1 MISPRPTSVS
11 ERSAFFCYRSSAE
24 MPVEISSETK
34 AAILTARPLFNS
46 PGKISGYLKSI
57 RRSVSSSSVHR
68 VLKKYDEEKSGVPPR
83 VKRLPA
89 HQRPYKCTKSL
100 LRKVAKAA
108 FVKNPPTQVALART
122 FKVSRA
128 TIQKVMKQLQAQR
141 IKKQKHHS
149 LTEKQKEQRVHRGK
163 SFIKYLSRR
172 KLQLMVSMD
181 EMNISTD
188 DIDGLTNFYYKEKD
202 VVVPDEW
209 KILPRQ
215 NWPKRCNGCDGDQ
228 LEWNHSD
235 LYRPE

>member
-1 MISPRPTSVS
+1 MLVISPYDFSPPHFSFREKRLFLLPFVHCL
-11 ERSAFFCYRSSAE
+11 RLSAE
-24 MPVEISSETK
+24 MPAEMSSETK

-57 RRSVSSSSVHR
+57 GRSVSSSSIRR
-68 VLKKYDEEKSGVPPR
+68 VLKKHDEEKSGVHPQ

-108 FVKNPPTQVALART
+108 FVKNPATQVALART

-141 IKKQKHHS
+141 MKKRKHHS
-149 LTEKQKEQRVHRGK
+149 LTEKQKEQRVHWGK

-172 KLQLMVSMD
+172 KLQLMAPMD
-181 EMNISTD
+181 EMHISTD
-188 DIDGLTNFYYKEKD
+188 EIEGLTNFYYKEK
-202 VVVPDEW
+202 E
-209 KILPRQ
+209 
-215 NWPKRCNGCDGDQ
+215 
-228 LEWNHSD
+228 
-235 LYRPE
+235 